1 MVERRLTGMI
11 AAAAVLIVLF
21 IFWDVFRPARSL
33 HPIDT
38 TGPSVNP
45 GIDSVAPATNPP
57 PAPPIAPAPS
67 SPQQQM
73 TATTTSEGAAG
84 TASAG
89 GGVHQPTYFDL
100 LARSETRRRIR
111 LSGNSTYLG
120 DMLAASE
127 DSTLRRWDNRIQR
140 PIRVWFA
147 STHAANFKAAFLDQI
162 RAAFGEWVNAG
173 VPVRFDFTTDSTE
186 AEVTVKWRIQFE
198 IERTGQTD
206 VTWDDQGHIQSAVVT
221 LATFDPKGRPM
232 EPEDI
237 RVVAAHEVGHVLGLD
252 HSKDSTDIM
261 FPTAKVRE
269 LSDRDV
275 RTALLLYE
283 LTPGSV
289 R

>member
-1 MVERRLTGMI
+1 MERRLTGLI

-21 IFWDVFRPARSL
+21 IFWDAFRPTPRQVESAA
-33 HPIDT
+33 D
-38 TGPSVNP
+38 GPLR
-45 GIDSVAPATNPP
+45 IAEPP
-57 PAPPIAPAPS
+57 PIPPPPPPQATPPAQASTP
-67 SPQQQM
+67 
-73 TATTTSEGAAG
+73 TTTSQG
-84 TASAG
+84 TAVPAG
-89 GGVHQPTYFDL
+89 PNGREPSYFEL

-111 LSGNSTYLG
+111 SSGSTTYIGEMLEASG
-120 DMLAASE
+120 DSM
-127 DSTLRRWDNRIQR
+127 LRRWDNRQTS

-147 STHAANFKAAFLDQI
+147 PTHAANFQAAFIEAIKQ
-162 RAAFGEWVNAG
+162 AFGQWTSAG
-173 VPVRFDFTTDSTE
+173 VPVRFDFNGDSSN

-206 VTWDDQGHIQSAVVT
+206 VTWDDDGHIQSAVVT

-237 RVVAAHEVGHVLGLD
+237 RVVATHEVGHLLGLD

-261 FPTAKVRE
+261 FPTAKVRD

-275 RTALLLYE
+275 RTVLFLYQ
-283 LTPGSV
+283 LTPGSL